1 MTKKQPAEVRMKSK
15 CSASTGL
22 RGSSPASALWQSPKG
37 ARWRLES
44 RLSGDVGL
52 ISQRL
57 VVVSV
62 LEVRPACLLCQ
73 LHRGQIGLKGT
84 GHDKQPPSTSGGNAE
99 FRRC

>member
-44 RLSGDVGL
+44 RLSGGCRINL
-52 ISQRL
+52 TKIGAGISFGSSTC
-57 VVVSV
+57 V
-62 LEVRPACLLCQ
+62 PAM
-73 LHRGQIGLKGT
+73 
-84 GHDKQPPSTSGGNAE
+84 PTSSGANWAEGN
-99 FRRC
+99 RS